1 MANLNLA
8 TLSIK
13 VAIDKTNVASELNKI
28 KESLTSIGANGQT
41 GLGNL
46 KNALLGALDPTK
58 SLGANLGSLK
68 STLIDQVSAVGGLQ
82 AAYVALAVAGIAIAT
97 KALLD
102 FIKASVQVGVAFE
115 KQMSKVEAIS
125 GSTTAEMKL
134 LSDKAKEVGKNTVLT
149 ASQAGEA
156 MEYMAMAGWKVG
168 DMLAGIEPLAN
179 LAIVNNGDLGRTS
192 DIVTDALTAF
202 GMSAEETARF
212 CDVLAQASSNSN
224 TNVDMMGETFKYCAA
239 AAGAAGYSI
248 EDVALATGLM
258 ANSGVKASMAGT
270 ALRRMFTEL
279 ATGCKVSS
287 KAFGEMDIA
296 TTNSDGS
303 MRELKDV
310 ILDLREAFDQMS
322 ESEKIMN
329 AESIAGKTGMSGFL
343 AVINAGEADFNKLAD
358 AIDNSAGAT
367 DRMAKTM
374 ADNVDGLLK
383 GIESKWESVQ
393 IATFEMLEPIISR
406 MLMWVDAVLGA
417 FSNLYNNLAAIVG
430 NIINIVTAWIEP
442 MVATFNA
449 LVELL
454 SPILDVLFEAVN
466 GVFGRISESMNSF
479 IEGFKSVLEGI
490 KLVLEPVIK
499 VIASVLR
506 VALGV
511 ITLNMDMI
519 LGGFQDAADG
529 ATGFFTNVQNVGVK
543 ACNGV
548 IDALNLI
555 PGVSINKMQ
564 EVQTN
569 LEGTGTKA
577 TETAEATANAIKAI
591 QEELE
596 NKLKGLDDVYK
607 SYMDARLA
615 EYEKELKEKYDMT
628 DLQDVKRFNEKL
640 DKYKERLQREVD
652 LDRVNEEKKLQ
663 LKANAQTK
671 MLELEEAYSNKQ
683 AEMSEKQ
690 YQALK
695 QQYEKIGKL
704 QKAASG
710 STYTTMA
717 TPNVGG
723 YATGTNYASQG
734 WHWVGEKGRE
744 LMYFG
749 GGEKVINNQ
758 QSEKLVSGGETHN
771 TYNVN
776 ISADSVK
783 EFVDVVEM
791 CNNAQVNMRMG
802 WSS

>member
-28 KESLTSIGANGQT
+28 KESLTSVGANGQT

-68 STLIDQVSAVGGLQ
+68 STLIDHVSAVGGLQ

-168 DMLAGIEPLAN
+168 DMLAGIDPLAN

-279 ATGCKVSS
+279 ASGCKVSS

-310 ILDLREAFDQMS
+310 ILDLRVAFDQMT

-374 ADNVDGLLK
+374 ADNVDGLIK
-383 GIESKWESVQ
+383 GIQSKWESVQ

-406 MLMWVDAVLGA
+406 MLIWVDAVLGL
-417 FSNLYNNLAAIVG
+417 FSNLYNKVAAIIG
-430 NIINIVTAWIEP
+430 NIINIMTAWIEP
-442 MVATFNA
+442 VIAVFNTV
-449 LVELL
+449 VELL
-454 SPILDVLFEAVN
+454 SPILDVIFEAVN

-479 IEGFKSVLEGI
+479 IEGFKNVLEGI

-499 VIASVLR
+499 VIASILR

-511 ITLNMDMI
+511 LTLNMDMI
-519 LGGFQDAADG
+519 LGGFKDAADG

-569 LEGTGTKA
+569 LEGTGAKA

-628 DLQDVKRFNEKL
+628 DLQDVKRYNEKMQMRE
-640 DKYKERLQREVD
+640 KQLQREVD
-652 LDRVNEEKKLQ
+652 LDRAKEEKKL
-663 LKANAQTK
+663 KAKAEIQTK
-671 MLELEEAYSNKQ
+671 LLEMDEKYTNETQKLAD
-683 AEMSEKQ
+683 KQ
-690 YQALK
+690 YQAYK
-695 QQYEKIGKL
+695 EMYDKMGKL

-723 YATGTNYASQG
+723 YDTGTNYASQG

-758 QSEKLVSGGETHN
+758 QSEQMVNSGSTHN
-771 TYNVN
+771 TYH
-776 ISADSVK
+776 ISINADSVK

-802 WSS
+802 VE